1 MKTKLHVSLDRV
13 LQGNKYHV
21 SRCRVSQGNKY
32 HVSRCRV
39 SSLRRHIQKTINTLQ
54 YSINSI
60 TGSREDECATDLS
73 KKSDRCTDDEMD
85 NNSSMEETDDIPIKH
100 I

>member
-39 SSLRRHIQKTINTLQ
+39 SSLRRHIQMNTKENLV
-54 YSINSI
+54 SICIFRI
-60 TGSREDECATDLS
+60 TA
-73 KKSDRCTDDEMD
+73 M
-85 NNSSMEETDDIPIKH
+85 
-100 I
+100 